1 MNDPVLIVGG
11 GIGGLTA
18 ALALQRQGIRVE
30 VFEQATRIGDVGAGI
45 SLGPTASR
53 GLYSLGLEA
62 SLRAAADTPQPS
74 AALHFQTRE
83 VLGGSFADRDW
94 RALDLSTSHQIHRAD
109 LYDLLT
115 AAVRAQ
121 DSGAI
126 RLDHVLLDFSEDRD
140 GVTAV
145 FTNGRRVRG
154 SALIGCD
161 GIRSAVRARLWGA
174 EDPRFTGWV
183 VYRFLVPMERA
194 RPYMSTAGTFV
205 GPGRSLLRYTVRH
218 GRLVNCVTFARS
230 ETLRGEGWSQRAST
244 EELVAL
250 FPDWHADVRGLAAS
264 APLDGTAKWA
274 LYDRDPLPRWGRRRV
289 TLLGD
294 AAHPMLPFLGLG
306 AATTIEDA
314 VVLGRALGAAV
325 AAGSP
330 GATEDGLQCYERTR
344 RPRANTLLLES
355 RHQGQIFDDGP
366 DGERRPLMSWQERT
380 RYDPATAPLA

>member
-1 MNDPVLIVGG
+1 MTDPVLIVGG

-18 ALALQRQGIRVE
+18 ALALQRHGVRVQ
-30 VFEQATRIGDVGAGI
+30 VFERATRIGDVGAGI

-62 SLRAAADTPQPS
+62 SLRATADTPRPS

-94 RALDLSTSHQIHRAD
+94 RALDLSTSHHIHRAD
-109 LYDLLT
+109 LYELLT

-121 DSGAI
+121 DADAI
-126 RLDHVLLDFSEDRD
+126 HLDHVFLDFSEDRD
-140 GVTAV
+140 GVTAE
-145 FTNGRRVRG
+145 FANGRRVRG

-161 GIRSAVRARLWGA
+161 GIRSTVRARLWGS
-174 EDPRFTGWV
+174 EEPRFTGWV

-218 GRLVNCVTFARS
+218 GSLVNCVTFVRS

-244 EELVAL
+244 EELLAL
-250 FPDWHADVRGLAAS
+250 FPDWHPDARGLAAS
-264 APLDGTAKWA
+264 APFDGTAKWA
-274 LYDRDPLPRWGRRRV
+274 LYDRDPLPAWTRGRT

-314 VVLGRALGAAV
+314 VVLGRAFGEAA
-325 AAGSP
+325 AAGSETR
-330 GATEDGLQCYERTR
+330 TEDCLRCYERAR

-366 DGERRPLMSWQERT
+366 DGERRPLMSWDERNH
-380 RYDPATAPLA
+380 YDPATVPLG